1 MSKLFKRGY
10 EAARDEKKR
19 QDEIRESMGKRLFN
33 FFLTEDDDEADIRF
47 LTSEPVNFNEHTI
60 KRKRNGREFYD
71 TVLCTDSKCEYCE
84 DGDRPSFK
92 GAFLVWDYRTFEA
105 KDSNGKTK
113 KVKGSLKLYKAGTRI
128 ISQLDRLSSRY
139 GLTDRV
145 YTVSRTG
152 SGTSTQYM
160 FERGDELDELTEDE
174 ITAMLPEKLQ
184 ELYDG
189 TEQSLYDIIEEQ
201 LLMSLKEDSS
211 SNSSDDEDDD
221 EDEEDNSNLVDYE
234 DDDED
239 EEPPKKSSKKTDKG
253 SSSALKSK
261 SKSNKVRGMFRK

>member
-33 FFLTEDDDEADIRF
+33 FFLTEEDDEADIRF
-47 LTSEPVNFNEHTI
+47 LTSEPITFNEHTI
-60 KRKRNGREFYD
+60 KRKKNGKEFYD
-71 TVLCTDSKCEYCE
+71 TVLCTDKKCEYCE
-84 DGDRPSFK
+84 EGDRPSFK
-92 GAFLVWDYRTFEA
+92 GAFLVWDYRSFET
-105 KDSNGKTK
+105 KDSNGKTR
-113 KVKGSLKLYKAGTRI
+113 KVSGSLKLYKAGTRI

-139 GLTDRV
+139 GLTDKKF
-145 YTVSRTG
+145 TVSRTG

-160 FERGDELDELTEDE
+160 FERGEELDELTEDE

-184 ELYDG
+184 EMYDG

-201 LLMSLKEDSS
+201 LLMSIKEDSV
-211 SNSSDDEDDD
+211 NSSDDEDEDEDDEDNSALVDYDD
-221 EDEEDNSNLVDYE
+221 EDEE
-234 DDDED
+234 ED
-239 EEPPKKSSKKTDKG
+239 EAPRKSSSKAVKT
-253 SSSALKSK
+253 SSLKSK